1 MNQTVKMTLATL
13 MLSALTACSSGGGSS
28 SSDVGG
34 VEPNKASSKPTTSST
49 SQPDTSTNNDEVGQP
64 ETSTSDNTTS
74 QPDTSSSNNTASKP
88 AAEYS
93 GYAFSFNAEREKTAN
108 PSSTIEISSNSIDTI
123 VINGKSYSLVPEM
136 PGISGG
142 TVTVSTIWQSDNTK
156 EVCCG
161 TKADIKAV
169 KIGAVLD
176 ADKAIA
182 YTFVQGKPTPEDQ
195 IPTSGQVVYE
205 GNGTAKLISLA
216 YQDDRKGFQKSS
228 LSTHIDVDFDNKN
241 VSGYL
246 YDGDKKFFDITNG
259 KINGNN
265 ITDGKVSLAVQNEE
279 NRQAFNIDNNA
290 QFSAPLNAKFY
301 GENAKEVA
309 GTAHNEKW
317 GVIFAA
323 SKAE

>member
-1 MNQTVKMTLATL
+1 M
-13 MLSALTACSSGGGSS
+13 
-28 SSDVGG
+28 
-34 VEPNKASSKPTTSST
+34 
-49 SQPDTSTNNDEVGQP
+49 GQP

-74 QPDTSSSNNTASKP
+74 QPDTSNSNNTASKP
-88 AAEYS
+88 VTAEYS
-93 GYAFSFNAEREKTAN
+93 GYSFSHNARTGQPAN
-108 PSSTIEISSNSIDTI
+108 SSNTIEISSNSIDTI

-142 TVTVSTIWQSDNTK
+142 TVTVSTIWQEDNTK
-156 EVCCG
+156 VVCCG
-161 TKADIKAV
+161 TRTDIKAV
-169 KIGAVLD
+169 KIGAVLNGET
-176 ADKAIA
+176 A
-182 YTFVQGKPTPEDQ
+182 YIFAQGKPTPEDQ

>member
-28 SSDVGG
+28 SSDVRGG
-34 VEPNKASSKPTTSST
+34 VETNKASSKPTTSST

-74 QPDTSSSNNTASKP
+74 QPDTSNSNNTASKP
-88 AAEYS
+88 VTAEYS
-93 GYAFSFNAEREKTAN
+93 GYSFSHNARTGQPAN
-108 PSSTIEISSNSIDTI
+108 SSNTIEISSNSIDTI

-142 TVTVSTIWQSDNTK
+142 TVTVSTIWQEDNTK
-156 EVCCG
+156 VVCCG
-161 TKADIKAV
+161 TRTDIKAV
-169 KIGAVLD
+169 KIGAVLNGET
-176 ADKAIA
+176 A
-182 YTFVQGKPTPEDQ
+182 YIFAQGKPTPEDQ

-205 GNGTAKLISLA
+205 GENTARVVSLG
-216 YQDDRKGFQKSS
+216 DINNKGLANELNVYIKA
-228 LSTHIDVDFDNKN
+228 DFDNKT
-241 VSGYL
+241 VSGNL
-246 YDGDKKFFDITNG
+246 SNENGSVFDINNG
-259 KINGNN
+259 KIDGNTIVNGE
-265 ITDGKVSLAVQNEE
+265 VSVSVKGDVNK
-279 NRQAFNIDNNA
+279 QAFKIENDA

>member
-1 MNQTVKMTLATL
+1 M
-13 MLSALTACSSGGGSS
+13 
-28 SSDVGG
+28 
-34 VEPNKASSKPTTSST
+34 
-49 SQPDTSTNNDEVGQP
+49 GQP

-205 GNGTAKLISLA
+205 GENTARVVSLG
-216 YQDDRKGFQKSS
+216 DINNKGLANELNVYIKA
-228 LSTHIDVDFDNKN
+228 DFDNKT
-241 VSGYL
+241 VSGNL
-246 YDGDKKFFDITNG
+246 SNENGSVFDINNG
-259 KINGNN
+259 KIDGNTIVNGE
-265 ITDGKVSLAVQNEE
+265 VSVSVKGDVNK
-279 NRQAFNIDNNA
+279 QAFKIENDA